1 MRRSSSAAAADVLR
15 VGLFAILKVEDDGVG
30 CPKDLLA
37 GDQDSLVLVTS
48 LARQLGGKVSYSG
61 NGGVRFAV
69 TFPLE

>member
-1 MRRSSSAAAADVLR
+1 MRRNSSAAAADVLR

-48 LARQLGGKVSYSG
+48 L
-61 NGGVRFAV
+61 
-69 TFPLE
+69 